1 MKGEIMKK
9 KYRNSQADIGI
20 EFDYEDN
27 DDLKMN
33 FEGIMFDLMEFISEY
48 NLEEECV
55 DYLNLHN
62 AYYLGDDFRAFYLKD
77 MNVDLFLERG
87 ILSKE

>member
-1 MKGEIMKK
+1 MKM

-20 EFDYEDN
+20 EFDYNDK

-33 FEGIMFDLMEFISEY
+33 FEGIMFDLMEFISEN

-62 AYYLGDDFRAFYLKD
+62 SYYLGDDFRAFYLKD
-77 MNVDLFLERG
+77 MDVELFLERG
-87 ILSKE
+87 ILTKK

>member
-1 MKGEIMKK
+1 M

-20 EFDYEDN
+20 EFDYNDK

-33 FEGIMFDLMEFISEY
+33 FEGIMFDLMEFIAEY

-62 AYYLGDDFRAFYLKD
+62 TYYLGDDFRAFYLKD
-77 MNVDLFLERG
+77 MNVELFLERG

>member
-1 MKGEIMKK
+1 M

-20 EFDYEDN
+20 EFDYNDKDN
-27 DDLKMN
+27 LKMN
-33 FEGIMFDLMEFISEY
+33 FEGIMFDLMEFIAEY

-62 AYYLGDDFRAFYLKD
+62 TYYLGDDFRAFYLKD
-77 MNVDLFLERG
+77 MNVELFLERG

>member
-1 MKGEIMKK
+1 M

-20 EFDYEDN
+20 EFDYNDK

-62 AYYLGDDFRAFYLKD
+62 TYYLGDDFRAFYLKD
-77 MNVDLFLERG
+77 MNADLFLERG

>member
-1 MKGEIMKK
+1 M

-20 EFDYEDN
+20 EFDYNDK

-33 FEGIMFDLMEFISEY
+33 FEGIMFDLMEFISEN

-62 AYYLGDDFRAFYLKD
+62 SYYLGDDFRAFYLKD
-77 MNVDLFLERG
+77 MDVELFLERG
-87 ILSKE
+87 ILTKK

>member
-1 MKGEIMKK
+1 M

-20 EFDYEDN
+20 EFDYKDTDE
-27 DDLKMN
+27 LRCN
-33 FEGIMFDLMEFISEY
+33 FEGIMFDLIEFISEY

-62 AYYLGDDFRAFYLKD
+62 TYYLGDEFRAFYLKD
-77 MNVDLFLERG
+77 MDEEIFLERG
-87 ILSKE
+87 ILTREN

>member
-1 MKGEIMKK
+1 M

-20 EFDYEDN
+20 EFDYNDK

-33 FEGIMFDLMEFISEY
+33 FEGIMFDLMEFIAEY

-62 AYYLGDDFRAFYLKD
+62 TYYLGDDFRAFYLKD

>member
-1 MKGEIMKK
+1 M

-20 EFDYEDN
+20 EFDYNDK

-33 FEGIMFDLMEFISEY
+33 FEGIMFDLMEFIAEY

-62 AYYLGDDFRAFYLKD
+62 TYYLHKTQIVDNNAINIFCPFDF
-77 MNVDLFLERG
+77 
-87 ILSKE
+87 